1 MGCSARWTGQS
12 VPGRPY
18 AEPMRKWGV
27 LAIAALGLAVLL
39 AWRGPRLPPCTD
51 TTIARIRSGPVTG
64 VITGESGYAQ
74 STGVRIWYE
83 SIPPVAAEKGVVL
96 LNIALGASSLYW
108 PPAFLRA
115 LSVAGYRVVRYDQ
128 RGTGASSRMP
138 DWNRRHPY
146 SLIDMAGDAIAVL
159 DELRIARAHV
169 IGLSLGG
176 FIAQEI
182 AIGYPERVQ
191 SLTLMSTSADPTDS
205 SMPGPRT
212 WPLITSAI
220 AGLPLLRYRL
230 LGGETNLVKELLAG
244 LVAQGGDDPIDVEEW
259 TRIVLYDRRERGG
272 FKLGV
277 LRQHQVAVA
286 VTRSRYPLLGA
297 ITVPTLVIHGEHDT
311 FLPIEHGH
319 RLATSIPSATGIW
332 LEGAA
337 HPFPYPDMH
346 EVTKAITSHLVTS
359 QPSVADSAH

>member
-1 MGCSARWTGQS
+1 MLA
-12 VPGRPY
+12 P
-18 AEPMRKWGV
+18 AV
-27 LAIAALGLAVLL
+27 LALAVLL

-74 STGVRIWYE
+74 ATGARIWYE

-108 PPAFLRA
+108 PPSFLRG
-115 LSVAGYRVVRYDQ
+115 LSAAGYRVVRYDQ
-128 RGTGASSRMP
+128 RGTGASSRMA
-138 DWNRRHPY
+138 DWTRQHPY
-146 SLIDMAGDAIAVL
+146 SLIDMAADAIAVL

-182 AIGYPERVQ
+182 AIGHPERVV

-212 WPLITSAI
+212 WPLIRSAV

-259 TRIVLYDRRERGG
+259 IRIVLYDRRERGG
-272 FKLGV
+272 FNVGV

-286 VTRSRYPLLGA
+286 VTRSRYPFLGA
-297 ITVPTLVIHGEHDT
+297 ITVPTLVIHGEDDML
-311 FLPIEHGH
+311 LPIEHGR
-319 RLATSIPSATGIW
+319 RLAAAIRAASGMW
-332 LEGAA
+332 LEDVG
-337 HPFPYPDMH
+337 HPFPYPGMR
-346 EVTKAITSHLVTS
+346 EVTEAITSHLDAAD
-359 QPSVADSAH
+359 PRVAGSGH